1 MCFCSAFEPL
11 KLSGIKSNK
20 HTLDEEKENWPASY
34 RRKKEYNRLHRV
46 DSVFVVI
53 LFLFPYSSYFSF
65 RPVAIQF
72 NRVDGA
78 RAHAHLPMRLCVSFV
93 YCYNQCQSVCAFEH
107 LHAISIFENVLF
119 PLFSIFNRINSVLIL
134 QTGVAVTL
142 NVYEL
147 GCFQRLFL
155 WAFGFCLRH
164 AKQLKAMLIMV
175 ETASN

>member
-1 MCFCSAFEPL
+1 M
-11 KLSGIKSNK
+11 K
-20 HTLDEEKENWPASY
+20 
-34 RRKKEYNRLHRV
+34 RRKTGQRVTVEKKEYNRLHRV

-53 LFLFPYSSYFSF
+53 LLLFPYSSYFSF

-134 QTGVAVTL
+134 QTGVAVTP

-147 GCFQRLFL
+147 AASSAFSYGHSVFVYAMPNNLRLCSL
-155 WAFGFCLRH
+155 WWKRLRIKEH
-164 AKQLKAMLIMV
+164 KQIL
-175 ETASN
+175 